1 MDRFDF
7 ADAGIIIGLI
17 GIGFGIVA
25 TLMTRR
31 MDELD
36 RIIAEKEAVL
46 NAPDQPTSTPTAT
59 PG

>member
-17 GIGFGIVA
+17 GICFGIVA

-31 MDELD
+31 IDELD

-46 NAPDQPTSTPTAT
+46 NAPDQPASTPTAT
-59 PG
+59 PR

>member
-31 MDELD
+31 IDELD
-36 RIIAEKEAVL
+36 RIIAEKEAAM
-46 NAPDQPTSTPTAT
+46 NAPDQPQAAPPAT
-59 PG
+59 PR